1 MLFEELGIQ
10 YNYNSKRNDIY
21 NDFFNRILP
30 HSTLYKRFGGLFS
43 GRKFVQC
50 AEGIQDFIKEND
62 GKMELAIIPVFDD
75 EKDKEALQQKTRDEV
90 IAENWMSDLSEIKD
104 DLQRDH
110 VKALAWMI
118 ADGKLT
124 IKLIIPEH
132 EDGKLLTR
140 EELQDLDIFKN
151 EVGIFYSKEEGNE
164 IDGTKGNWTIQEG
177 REDLYLLNNETGKK
191 YKFNLTEIE

>member
-62 GKMELAIIPVFDD
+62 GKMELAIIPIFDD

-90 IAENWMSDLSEIKD
+90 IAENWMSDLSKIED

-118 ADGKLT
+118 AAGKLV

-140 EELQDLDIFKN
+140 EELMDLDIFRN
-151 EVGIFYSKEEGNE
+151 EVGIFY
-164 IDGTKGNWTIQEG
+164 GTRW
-177 REDLYLLNNETGKK
+177 
-191 YKFNLTEIE
+191 